1 MKTLTVQKDQY
12 SNGLQLLADDS
23 KAAFGSAREMINVWI
38 TDRGGIGPRPGTS
51 IVGNYNSNP
60 LPVRTVFNFKKSG
73 GDNDLLIK
81 TYDDEFEF
89 LHPALQTWSRVQNGF
104 TTDQEFGAFYT
115 LVNTDNDDFMY
126 FCNRYEMYSRWRG
139 AYALTT
145 SILNGGE
152 ITIPVDSTLKTPVY
166 LSSIGTSSSA
176 TTITDSAAS
185 YATNMYVNF
194 YVYFPGNGKVR
205 LITGNDA
212 TTLTFD
218 TLGSDPGH
226 VAFEIRMIAFPATGS
241 IAYGGNVVAY
251 TGINTATSF
260 TVSSALAAPSGTPVV
275 LIPDTF
281 IAAPRGNRMDI
292 LQGRPF
298 VGRVRSAVTLDA
310 NGATQGSAQ
319 AGSVFVAKLLDPTDF
334 TFSASR
340 LAGEGD
346 ILNVAYG
353 GKDINDVAAFE
364 NEVAIYKQDYIETVE
379 YSQDG
384 NDTAIRTPLKPGV
397 GSIARV
403 IRGTDDHYFMTLDKR
418 YTSLGRVK
426 TKDLTP
432 QTENLG
438 YIIKRLLDTYDHT
451 NFNGIE
457 YNNRLISCHKSS
469 PDVAVNDVVLV
480 YNKITKSFEGI
491 WTLGA
496 NCFEK
501 YGNTVVYGDS
511 FGSNVWQMFQDK
523 KSDVRGPGAELPITA
538 LWQSNFFNVLPLK
551 ANIQGLCSVALE
563 GYIKPNSTF
572 TYSLF
577 KDFEDD
583 SFLSF
588 SFGGSEEDFLM
599 GSDPATFLGNNPLGL
614 DPIGTIGTVESDGS
628 RRFSFIV
635 YFPYVYMQY
644 LSSSIESQGK
654 DQDWEL
660 IRESFGL
667 KEDISIRTIN
677 TKVL

>member
-1 MKTLTVQKDQY
+1 MKTITIQQDNFKA
-12 SNGLQLLADDS
+12 GLQLLDDDS
-23 KAAFGSAREMINVWI
+23 KSVFGSAREMINCWI

-51 IVGNYNSNP
+51 IIGNFNSSP
-60 LPVRTVFNFKKSG
+60 MPVRTLFNFKKSG
-73 GDNDLLIK
+73 GDSDILIK

-126 FCNRYEMYSRWRG
+126 FSNRFEPYSRWRG

-145 SILNGGE
+145 APLVGGE
-152 ITIPVDSTLKTPVY
+152 TTIPVDSTLKTPVY
-166 LSSIGTSSSA
+166 LSLTATANTG
-176 TTITDSAAS
+176 TTITVAGQTW
-185 YATNMYVNF
+185 ATDMYKNF
-194 YVYFPGNGKVR
+194 YIYFPGSGKVR
-205 LITGNDA
+205 KITGNTA
-212 TTLTFD
+212 TVLTFA
-218 TLGSDPGH
+218 TLGSSPGN
-226 VAFEIRMIAFPATGS
+226 VAFQIRMLAFPDTGS
-241 IAYGGNVVAY
+241 IIYNGTVVAY
-251 TGINTATSF
+251 TAIPSATQF
-260 TVSSALAAPSGTPVV
+260 TVGSAIAAPSGTPVAV
-275 LIPDTF
+275 VPDTY

-310 NGATQGSAQ
+310 AGATQGSAQ
-319 AGSVFVAKLLDPTDF
+319 AGSVFVAKLLNPTDF
-334 TFSASR
+334 GFSASR
-340 LAGEGD
+340 VAGEGD

-364 NEVAIYKQDYIETVE
+364 STVAIYKQDYIEQVE

-384 NDTAIRTPLKPGV
+384 NDSAVRTPLKPGV
-397 GSIARV
+397 GSVARV
-403 IRGTDDHYFMTLDKR
+403 IRGTDDHFFMTLDKR

-438 YIIKRLLDTYDHT
+438 YVIKRLLDTYNHDG
-451 NFNGIE
+451 FNGIE
-457 YNNRLISCHKSS
+457 FNNRLISCHKTS
-469 PDVAVNDVVLV
+469 DDETANNVMVI

-501 YGNTVVYGDS
+501 YNKGVAFGDS
-511 FGSNVWQMFQDK
+511 YGSNAWQMFQDK

-538 LWQSNFFNVLPLK
+538 KWQSNFFNVLPLK
-551 ANIQGLCSVALE
+551 GNVQAICSLALE
-563 GYIKPNSTF
+563 GYIKPNTVF
-572 TYSLF
+572 NFSLF
-577 KDFEDD
+577 KNFETD
-583 SFLSF
+583 SSLSF
-588 SFGGSEEDFLM
+588 SFGGTEEDFLM

-614 DPIGTIGTVESDGS
+614 DPIGTIDAPDEDGR

-635 YFPYVYMQY
+635 YFPYIYGQY
-644 LSSSIESQGK
+644 LSTAIESQGK

-660 IRESFGL
+660 IRVGMGL

>member
-12 SNGLQLLADDS
+12 SKGLQLLADDS
-23 KAAFGSAREMINVWI
+23 KADFGSAREMINVWI
-38 TDRGGIGPRPGTS
+38 TDRGGIGPRPGTA
-51 IVGNYNSNP
+51 IVGGYNSNP
-60 LPVRTVFNFKKSG
+60 LPIRTVFNFKKSG

-89 LHPALQTWSRVQNGF
+89 LHPSLQTWARVKNGF
-104 TTDQEFGAFYT
+104 TSDQEFGAFYT

-145 SILNGGE
+145 SVLIGGE
-152 ITIPVDSTLKTPVY
+152 TTIPVDSTLKNPVY
-166 LSSIGTSSSA
+166 MSDTATSSSA
-176 TTITDSAAS
+176 TTVTVSSAA

-194 YVYFPGNGKVR
+194 YIYFPGSGKVR
-205 LITGNDA
+205 KITANDG
-212 TTLTFD
+212 TSITFA
-218 TLGSDPGH
+218 TLGGSPGN
-226 VAFEIRMIAFPATGS
+226 VAFEIRMLAFPDTGS
-241 IAYGGNVVAY
+241 ITYGGNTVAY
-251 TGINTATSF
+251 TAINTATSF
-260 TVSSALAAPSGTPVV
+260 TVTSATAAPTNTPVTI
-275 LIPDTF
+275 IPDTYV
-281 IAAPRGNRMDI
+281 AAPRGNRMDI

-298 VGRVRSAVTLDA
+298 VGRVRSAVSLDS

-319 AGSVFVAKLLDPTDF
+319 AGSVFVAKLLNPTDF
-334 TFSASR
+334 TYSASR

-353 GKDINDVAAFE
+353 GKDVNDVAAFE
-364 NEVAIYKQDYIETVE
+364 NSIAIYKQDYIETVTF
-379 YSQDG
+379 SQDG
-384 NDTAIRTPLKPGV
+384 NDSAVRTPLKPGV
-397 GSIARV
+397 GSVARV
-403 IRGTDDHYFMTLDKR
+403 IRGIDDHYFMTLDKR

-426 TKDLTP
+426 TKDLLP
-432 QTENLG
+432 QTQDIG
-438 YIIKRLLDTYDHT
+438 YSIKRLLDTYNHDD
-451 NFNGIE
+451 FNGVE
-457 YNNRLISCHKSS
+457 YNNRLISCHKTSDDES
-469 PDVAVNDVVLV
+469 ANNVMVI

-501 YGNTVVYGDS
+501 FNKGLVYGDAY
-511 FGSNVWQMFQDK
+511 GANVWEMFQDK
-523 KSDVRGPGAELPITA
+523 KTDIRAAGQELPITA
-538 LWQSNFFNVLPLK
+538 KWQSNFFSVIPLK
-551 ANIQGLCSVALE
+551 ANMQGINSVALE
-563 GYIKPNSTF
+563 GYIKANTTF

-577 KDFEDD
+577 KDFGND
-583 SFLSF
+583 SALSF
-588 SFGGSEEDFLM
+588 TFGGSEEQFLM
-599 GSDPATFLGNNPLGL
+599 GSDMATFLGNNPLGL
-614 DPIGTIGTVESDGS
+614 DPIGTIDAPGADGR

-635 YFPYVYMQY
+635 YFPYFYCQY

-667 KEDISIRTIN
+667 QSDISIRTVN